1 MPVQWLPVGL
11 LSNRVDL
18 ARALKAAS
26 LFLTVRLNL
35 NSDMYIQG
43 LQPHQ
48 YRAEQ
53 LHLHWG
59 NRNDPHGSEHTVS
72 GKHFAAEV
80 SEWQYGRENPALG
93 PPSTATGIEQSSQSL
108 SPLFFCL
115 EHGKVSLPCTYLG
128 LCPFLCWATLNLP
141 VSFTV

>member
-1 MPVQWLPVGL
+1 MLVSLELQQRERAGASPAGIIAPSAPCSCSHGTCAVSPVPVQWLPAGR
-11 LSNRVDL
+11 LSSRAAL

-26 LFLTVRLNL
+26 PFLPVRLNL

-43 LQPHQ
+43 FQPHQ

-80 SEWQYGRENPALG
+80 SG
-93 PPSTATGIEQSSQSL
+93 QS
-108 SPLFFCL
+108 
-115 EHGKVSLPCTYLG
+115 V
-128 LCPFLCWATLNLP
+128 W
-141 VSFTV
+141 